1 MAAQVSSLYCSI
13 RTLEA
18 SLQIAHGNAAL
29 QKRSFEI
36 TDRLF
41 RSGNESELDVQQA
54 KA

>member
-18 SLQIAHGNAAL
+18 SLQIAHGNAA
-29 QKRSFEI
+29 SFEI
-36 TDRLF
+36 TERLF